1 MIRRLQPPGSVP
13 QEKKMTEKI
22 KRLAIF
28 MLIGLAAAVSAAP
41 SNTALRLDTM
51 PAEELNLTELEAL
64 TFMAEEE
71 KLARD
76 VYLELGD
83 LWNLRVFENIASA
96 EQQHIEAVQSLRDRY
111 EIDAPETLS
120 TPGVF
125 QDPHLQDLFDSLV
138 EAGSQS
144 PVDALLV
151 GATIEDVDIA
161 DLEEL
166 LEDIDNSDITMI
178 FDSLI
183 AGSENHM
190 RAFIRQ
196 LDREGEV
203 YEPQYITEARYL
215 EIL

>member
-1 MIRRLQPPGSVP
+1 
-13 QEKKMTEKI
+13 MTEKI

-83 LWNLRVFENIASA
+83 LWNLRIFENIASA
-96 EQQHIEAVQSLRDRY
+96 EQQHIDAVQSLLDRY

-183 AGSENHM
+183 TGSENHM